1 MRSAAMRIAF
11 LVAGSLGLGL
21 TAAATAQSYP
31 VKPVRIVVP
40 SAPGGGQ
47 DIVARAM
54 GQKFSEAW
62 GQQVYAENRP
72 GAGGNIAADVVAR
85 AAPDGYNILLTTAAL
100 AIAPSLYRKLSYDPV
115 NGFIPVSQV
124 MSTYLVLVVHP
135 SLPGT
140 VKELVTHAK
149 ANPGKLNYYHFG
161 LGSGLHLTGE
171 MFRAAANIDFTNVIY
186 KGDGDAVPALLRN
199 EVQMSFLNPAASVA
213 HVRAGKLRALAVS
226 GTARGSIFPDVPTM
240 AELGY
245 PDVNYVGYI
254 GLFVPSGTPRDIVNK
269 IANETIR
276 TVRMPDIND
285 KMPLWGGDG
294 AGTTPEAFAAKFK
307 EDIARYAKVI
317 KMANVPPAD

>member
-1 MRSAAMRIAF
+1 MRN
-11 LVAGSLGLGL
+11 LGLLAAGL
-21 TAAATAQSYP
+21 LLIGLATAATAQNYP
-31 VKPVRIVVP
+31 TKPVRIVVP

-47 DIVARAM
+47 DIVTRAM
-54 GQKFSEAW
+54 AQKFSEAW
-62 GQQVYAENRP
+62 GHQVIAENRA
-72 GAGGNIAADVVAR
+72 GVGGNIAADAVAR
-85 AAPDGYNILLTTAAL
+85 SAPDGYTILLTTAAL

-135 SLPGT
+135 SLPGN
-140 VKELVTHAK
+140 VKDLIAHAK

-186 KGDGDAVPALLRN
+186 KGDGEAVPALLRN
-199 EVQMSFLNPAASVA
+199 EVQMSFLNPAASVQ

-226 GTARGSIFPDVPTM
+226 GTARGSVFPDVPTM

-245 PDVNYVGYI
+245 PDVHYVGYI
-254 GLFVPSGTPRDIVNK
+254 GFFVPAGTPRDIVSK

-276 TVRMPDIND
+276 VVRLPDIND
-285 KMPLWGGDG
+285 KMPVWGGDG

-307 EDIARYAKVI
+307 EDVARYARVI
-317 KMANVPPAD
+317 KQANIPPAD

>member
-1 MRSAAMRIAF
+1 MNKMGLIATG
-11 LVAGSLGLGL
+11 LLLLGL
-21 TAAATAQSYP
+21 TAGATAQNYP
-31 VKPVRIVVP
+31 TKPVRIIVP

-47 DIVARAM
+47 DIVARGMA
-54 GQKFSEAW
+54 QKFSEAW
-62 GQQVYAENRP
+62 GHQVIAENRA

-85 AAPDGYNILLTTAAL
+85 SAPDGYTILLTTAAL

-135 SLPGT
+135 SLPGS
-140 VKELVTHAK
+140 VKELVAYAK

-186 KGDGDAVPALLRN
+186 KGDGEAVPALLRN
-199 EVQMSFLNPAASVA
+199 EVQMSFLNPAASVG

-226 GTARGSIFPDVPTM
+226 GVTRGSVFPDVPTM
-240 AELGY
+240 AELGF

-254 GLFVPSGTPRDIVNK
+254 GFFVPAGTPRDIVGK

-276 TVRMPDIND
+276 TVRMPDINE
-285 KMPLWGGDG
+285 KMPVWGGDA

-317 KMANVPPAD
+317 KQANVPPAD